1 MLKCQKFLIYLGG
14 IISFISALGFLS
26 SIKKYSKEIVKSLKT
41 ENQAEAIIK
50 ALKLTSN
57 FKDLIQDLNSGK
69 VSVQNYSKLLTAL
82 NAESINTSQNNV
94 VTSTPVSIVV
104 QPEKTYIELSK
115 AHPLS
120 VVIDD
125 FLARYDQIIRLCSS
139 SFRLSCLS
147 FWSW

>member
-1 MLKCQKFLIYLGG
+1 MSKIPYLFRRNNIFYFRSRIPFEYQKLF
-14 IISFISALGFLS
+14 
-26 SIKKYSKEIVKSLKT
+26 KTKEIVKSLKT
-41 ENQAEAIIK
+41 ENQAEAILK

-69 VSVQNYSKLLTAL
+69 VSVQNYSELLTAL